1 MIGNERMN
9 WELGTRKWEQE
20 PELAPRMD
28 EYVSNSTL
36 DAIADELREAQH
48 IVVTT
53 HAKPDGDALG
63 SVLAMG
69 AALEKAGKTVER
81 WIMPPIVGSL
91 QRLAVGVELH
101 THETD
106 DDPLPTASGSEPDR
120 IVVMDTGAWA
130 QLSPMRSWLEPRR
143 ERVLLID
150 HHLRGDDIARL
161 RYIDP
166 SAAAACELVAD
177 CIAKL
182 GVAIDTPIAN
192 AIYAGL
198 ATDTGWFRFSNT
210 TANTLRIAADM
221 LDAGV
226 DHAAIYAQLEQ
237 GERPQKM
244 ALLTRALENMVMVA
258 DHRAAIMTLRAADFA
273 DTGARPEETER
284 LVDIPQMVH
293 DVQVVVLLTEDAA
306 TGGARM
312 SFRSKPGP
320 NAINVSTLAHTF
332 GGGGHARAAG
342 AKCLDEPLDDVRKRV
357 IDAVEQLCR

>member
-1 MIGNERMN
+1 MN
-9 WELGTRKWEQE
+9 WELGKRKWEQE
-20 PELAPRMD
+20 PALAPRMD

-36 DAIADELREAQH
+36 DAIADELRGADRV
-48 IVVTT
+48 VVTT

-69 AALEKAGKTVER
+69 AALEKAGKNVER
-81 WIMPPIVGSL
+81 WIMPPVVGSL
-91 QRLAVGVELH
+91 ARLAEGVDLH
-101 THETD
+101 LHEKD
-106 DDPLPTASGSEPDR
+106 GDPLPTVEPDR

-130 QLSPMRSWLEPRR
+130 QLSPMQSWLEPRR
-143 ERVLLID
+143 DRILLID

-161 RYIDP
+161 RYIDA
-166 SAAAACELVAD
+166 SAAAACELVAA
-177 CIAKL
+177 CINKL
-182 GVAIDTPIAN
+182 GVDIDTHIAN

-237 GERPQKM
+237 GERPEKM
-244 ALLTRALENMVMVA
+244 ALLTRAMQNMQLVA
-258 DHRAAIMTLRAADFA
+258 DHRAAIMTLRAADFTE
-273 DTGARPEETER
+273 TGARPEETER
-284 LVDIPQMVH
+284 LVGIPQMVH
-293 DVQVVVLLTEDAA
+293 DVQVVVLITEIPE

-320 NAINVSTLAHTF
+320 DAINVSTLAHEF

-342 AKCLDEPLDDVRKRV
+342 AKCPDEPLDTVRDR
-357 IDAVEQLCR
+357 IIEAVTKLCG